1 MLALGPHAGAGH
13 MNFLWPYRF
22 FIFCFNDSRRYG
34 SLLRH
39 AKQNVPS
46 NDTSK
51 DKSKAFTA
59 TVKRKGS
66 EVWESGPV
74 LAARIRK
81 TPQV

>member
-13 MNFLWPYRF
+13 TNFLWPYRF

-46 NDTSK
+46 KDT
-51 DKSKAFTA
+51 SKAFTA
-59 TVKRKGS
+59 TVK
-66 EVWESGPV
+66 
-74 LAARIRK
+74 
-81 TPQV
+81 